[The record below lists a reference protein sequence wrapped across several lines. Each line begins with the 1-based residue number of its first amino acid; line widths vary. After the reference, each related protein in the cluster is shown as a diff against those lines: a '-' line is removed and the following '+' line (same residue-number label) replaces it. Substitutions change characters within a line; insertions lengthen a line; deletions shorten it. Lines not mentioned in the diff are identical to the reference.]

1 MPTKLAVPE
10 QEFALLPVT
19 DPRRIQRR
27 WLSVVSGGH
36 VSGVTWGNPP
46 IQTVLL
52 HDAGRSARSFDRLLL
67 ALDRPAVALDLP
79 GHGRSNWRGSGDYA
93 PRRLAGATA
102 EAIRSFAP
110 NARVVVGAGLG
121 ALTAIALTIR
131 AAELVGALVL
141 LDTLP
146 GSGVAPVLSG
156 SPRYASQEEALADIR
171 RIRPQDAEADL
182 ADDTRYETAQ
192 EADGTWAW
200 RHHLADLP
208 ADAAGKL
215 DDATLWEPLAAL
227 AARRTPVVLV
237 RPAEGGRLSDEAVA
251 EFRHRVPT
259 ADVVAAGE
267 PEVPQLLRDLLDQ
280 IQRSTA

>member
-1 MPTKLAVPE
+1 MSTKLAVPD
-10 QEFALLPVT
+10 QEFALVPVT

-27 WLSVVSGGH
+27 WLSVVAGGH

-52 HDAGRSARSFDRLLL
+52 HDAGRSARSFDRLLF
-67 ALDRPAVALDLP
+67 ALDRPALALDLP
-79 GHGRSNWRGSGDYA
+79 GHGRSNWRNGGDYA

-110 NARVVVGAGLG
+110 AARLVVGAGLG

-131 AAELVGALVL
+131 RPEQVGALVL

-146 GSGVAPVLSG
+146 GSGVGPVPSD
-156 SPRYASQEEALADIR
+156 SPRYASQEEALDELR
-171 RIRPQDAEADL
+171 RIRPEEAEADL
-182 ADDTRYETAQ
+182 ADDVRYETAQ
-192 EADGTWAW
+192 EPDETWAW
-200 RHHLADLP
+200 RHHLGNLP
-208 ADAAGKL
+208 ADAAGNL

-227 AARRTPVVLV
+227 AARQIPVVLV

-251 EFRHRVPT
+251 EFRRRVPT

-267 PEVPQLLRDLLDQ
+267 PELPQLLRDLLDQ
-280 IQRSTA
+280 IQRSTV